1 MESNTEN
8 EKQQTINEPTEQPK
22 KNFKEIYNK
31 LDDSKYLKLKPN
43 SKTLVYFLDDGSA
56 VYTKKF
62 TDKDVQMVDFK
73 VQVSEN
79 DVDVEKV
86 WSMSVGGKTSL
97 YGQIMCVAAKK
108 NALKGET
115 LTMMRQGDTKDT
127 TRYTIVE
134 AVD

>member
-1 MESNTEN
+1 MEPTNTEN
-8 EKQQTINEPTEQPK
+8 EKQQTTEQSK
-22 KNFKEIYNK
+22 KDFKEIYNK

-43 SKTLVYFLDDGSA
+43 SKTLVYFLDDGSE

-62 TDKDVQMVDFK
+62 TDKDAQMVDFK

-79 DVDVEKV
+79 GVDVEKT

-97 YGQIMCVAAKK
+97 YGQIMFVAAKK

-115 LTMMRQGDTKDT
+115 LTVMRQGDTKDT
-127 TRYTIVE
+127 TKYTVIE

>member
-1 MESNTEN
+1 MEPTNTEN
-8 EKQQTINEPTEQPK
+8 EKQQIKEQPK
-22 KNFKEIYNK
+22 KDFKEIYNK

-43 SKTLVYFLDDGSA
+43 SKTLVYFLDDGSE

-62 TDKDVQMVDFK
+62 ADKDAQMVDFK

-79 DVDVEKV
+79 GVDVEKT

-97 YGQIMCVAAKK
+97 YGQIMFVAAKK

-115 LTMMRQGDTKDT
+115 LTVMRQGDNKDT
-127 TRYTIVE
+127 TKYTVIE